1 MEKENIDMEKAI
13 LKEDKGMGNGKLTD
27 IRDIIYVD
35 PDQFDRLKTEQMAE
49 EVKYFNEK
57 LKASDTP
64 YILIGPG
71 RWGTRDKLTV
81 IPVLWSDISK
91 AIVIVEQGLKN
102 FPLDASLGSH
112 FFHNVTSM
120 SVGYFAVPYESE
132 NSFIHFDLIRQQELV
147 EEKTFVRHVR
157 FSQPVTVYMDGRK
170 QTSVITE

>member
-1 MEKENIDMEKAI
+1 
-13 LKEDKGMGNGKLTD
+13 MGNGKLTD

-35 PDQFDRLKTEQMAE
+35 PDKFDRLKTEQMAE

-71 RWGTRDKLTV
+71 RWGTRDKLTG

-91 AIVIVEQGLKN
+91 AKVIVEQGLKN

-120 SVGYFAVPYESE
+120 NVGYFAVPYESE

-157 FSQPVTVYMDGRK
+157 FSHPVTVYMDGRK